1 MAFDSKQ
8 FLKQK
13 YVYREEEVS
22 VPDLGLYFKE
32 GDKPLWK
39 VRGLT
44 GQELGRVHEAV
55 GVQKN
60 IRSALSALEGVA
72 ESDKVEG
79 FKKALGVS
87 GDVTEDVAQRIE
99 MLVQGSVSPKC
110 SQELAVRLCE
120 KHPIEFF
127 LLSNT
132 VVKLTGKGHMP
143 GKSKPSGKE
152 PTSEIV

>member
-1 MAFDSKQ
+1 MSFDSKK

-13 YVYREEEVS
+13 YVYREEDVP

-32 GDKPLWK
+32 GEKPLWK

-44 GQELGRVHEAV
+44 GQEMGQVHEAV

-60 IRSALSALEGVA
+60 IRSVLSALEGVS
-72 ESDKVEG
+72 EKDKVEG

-110 SQELAVRLCE
+110 TQELAVRLCE

-143 GKSKPSGKE
+143 GKSKPSG
-152 PTSEIV
+152 TVQT